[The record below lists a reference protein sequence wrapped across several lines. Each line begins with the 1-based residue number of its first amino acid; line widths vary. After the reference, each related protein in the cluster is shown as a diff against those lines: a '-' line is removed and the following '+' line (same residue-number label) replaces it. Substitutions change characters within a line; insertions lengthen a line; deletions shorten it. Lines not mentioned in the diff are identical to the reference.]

1 MYLFRCYI
9 AGSSRGIASLGKST
23 RSARRNRK
31 VARTR
36 NWTRESKTTQIQN
49 RKVRFSW
56 FVFIRFENWH
66 VHLNVNDN
74 LGFHQ
79 LSCSL
84 RFQGK
89 YSEWIYL
96 NIWYDTCWSCSS
108 GIWIVVWCFAD
119 SDTKERSLCIQS
131 GFFWQSFYW
140 TSWTASWWWA
150 NSSWTSTTSKVRLS
164 LTLLHSPNTW

>member
-1 MYLFRCYI
+1 MYLFRCYV
-9 AGSSRGIASLGKST
+9 AGSCRGIASLGKST

-66 VHLNVNDN
+66 LHVNDN

-96 NIWYDTCWSCSS
+96 IIWYLLVLYVVAFELLFDVLQTPIQRREVYAYKVGSS
-108 GIWIVVWCFAD
+108 GN
-119 SDTKERSLCIQS
+119 RSTEHRGLHPGDGRTHLGHLLPQRS
-131 GFFWQSFYW
+131 G
-140 TSWTASWWWA
+140 
-150 NSSWTSTTSKVRLS
+150 
-164 LTLLHSPNTW
+164 

>member
-96 NIWYDTCWSCSS
+96 NIWYDTCWYCSS
-108 GIWIVVWCFAD
+108 GIWIGVLQTPIQRREVYAYKVG
-119 SDTKERSLCIQS
+119 SSGNRSTEHRGLHPGDGRTHLGHLLPQRS
-131 GFFWQSFYW
+131 G
-140 TSWTASWWWA
+140 
-150 NSSWTSTTSKVRLS
+150 
-164 LTLLHSPNTW
+164 